1 MLRLEPKGC
10 EVPKEGTGQSM
21 KRRLRA
27 LLAACVATLT
37 AAGLLMA
44 VISGAPA
51 AKAASLVQVT
61 NFGNNPSN
69 NKMYIYVPN
78 NVRANPPILV
88 ALHQCTGTGPG
99 FFGSTAFASLAD
111 QYGFIVIYPDAPH
124 GFQGI
129 LHAARHV
136 QLFLRPHDEIAI
148 GQDRCEFGCHAR

>member
-1 MLRLEPKGC
+1 
-10 EVPKEGTGQSM
+10 M
-21 KRRLRA
+21 KRWLRA

-44 VISGAPA
+44 VISRAPA

-61 NFGNNPSN
+61 NFGANPSN

-99 FFGSTAFASLAD
+99 FFGSTAFA
-111 QYGFIVIYPDAPH
+111 
-124 GFQGI
+124 
-129 LHAARHV
+129 
-136 QLFLRPHDEIAI
+136 
-148 GQDRCEFGCHAR
+148 